1 MAASASWQEAHPTCP
16 CDGVCLNQMAA
27 SSLARTETRSIESN
41 YGVEPKRLRA
51 ASHLDGCV
59 CVWVKTMSSIIT
71 QIRYSRHNMRDAAT
85 RLGRGVTGNGRTCGK
100 NTKSADLLHRT
111 CVRGAGER
119 EGEGERAAGW
129 AGVGGG
135 KRMLESRPTH
145 SRITPESLPT
155 HSRITPESF
164 PNHSRLTP
172 DSLPTHS
179 QLTPVIFHK
188 IGDLGVCAC

>member
-1 MAASASWQEAHPTCP
+1 MSLRRPLPEP
-16 CDGVCLNQMAA
+16 DGRDTAGEDRNAIDRVELRG
-27 SSLARTETRSIESN
+27 RTKTAEGSFPP
-41 YGVEPKRLRA
+41 GWV
-51 ASHLDGCV
+51 CV

-71 QIRYSRHNMRDAAT
+71 QIRFSRHNLRDAAT